1 MLDQTDFGNGLR
13 AHLRLEAPEPATE
26 PAPQATAT
34 EEELTQRLHFLA
46 LAQAALEDRER
57 AVAAREHAVAEEAG
71 RLAAI
76 RAELTS
82 AGPGTNPRAVLR
94 ERAEQHSELLW
105 RIFEDA
111 LGAPDQS
118 TRIAAARALLAEA
131 YGEER

>member
-13 AHLRLEAPEPATE
+13 AHLRLEEPEPEAE
-26 PAPQATAT
+26 PGPCAT
-34 EEELTQRLHFLA
+34 EEELTERLHFLS

-57 AVAAREHAVAEEAG
+57 AVGAREHAVAEEAS
-71 RLAAI
+71 RLAVL
-76 RAELTS
+76 RAEMTA

-94 ERAEQHSELLW
+94 ERAEQQAELLW
-105 RIFEDA
+105 RIFEEG

-131 YGEER
+131 YGDER